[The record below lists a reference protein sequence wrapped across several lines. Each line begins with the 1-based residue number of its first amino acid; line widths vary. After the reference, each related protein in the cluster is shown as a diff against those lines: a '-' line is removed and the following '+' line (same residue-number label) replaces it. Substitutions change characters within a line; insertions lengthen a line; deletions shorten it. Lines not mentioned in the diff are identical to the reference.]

1 MTRDDITQKL
11 ALLPKGLSE
20 NNIQTWQASVKNY
33 ERLVLETGRPRYQYL
48 LDLVQNILRL
58 EDAKLFNSFPDLWML
73 MISTRSSL
81 GDSLGHGI
89 PFIVVGV
96 KDNEPT
102 VVSYYTSAE
111 QSEYFDC
118 KSNDIMPTL
127 QPLLDRLWSETWG
140 KKDAS

>member
-1 MTRDDITQKL
+1 MQ
-11 ALLPKGLSE
+11 S
-20 NNIQTWQASVKNY
+20 
-33 ERLVLETGRPRYQYL
+33 LVVVLN
-48 LDLVQNILRL
+48 LVQNILRL

-73 MISTRSSL
+73 IISTRSSL
-81 GDSLGHGI
+81 SNSLGHGI

-96 KDNEPT
+96 KDYEPT

-127 QPLLDRLWSETWG
+127 QPFIRQTME
-140 KKDAS
+140 